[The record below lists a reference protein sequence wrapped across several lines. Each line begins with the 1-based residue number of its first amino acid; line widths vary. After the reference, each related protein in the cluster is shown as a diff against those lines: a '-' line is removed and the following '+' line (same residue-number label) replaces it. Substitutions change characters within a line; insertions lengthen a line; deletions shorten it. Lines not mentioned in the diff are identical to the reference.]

1 MSRVDYDYTIQQN
14 VGGMTMSTNQS
25 NHSSGQATSQTIVN
39 SYQDASQS
47 GGMQSLTQ
55 DHTTNQM
62 ADQAAP
68 SPAMASQATS
78 SQTIS
83 AQQAQAQSTQTAQG
97 EKTVI
102 GVFNSRDDAEAAI
115 NQLRQQGFTNEEI
128 NIVSK
133 KGGRQ
138 GGTEYVDDDITDG
151 ALTGGTLGGIGGLI
165 LGAGAL
171 AIPGVGPI
179 IAAGPIAAAL
189 SGAVAGG
196 IAGGL
201 IDWGIPAEVS
211 RRYEQEVAQGGILA
225 VVRTNSQK
233 VNQAAQILRQ
243 NGAKDVESHS
253 GSSDR

>member
-1 MSRVDYDYTIQQN
+1 
-14 VGGMTMSTNQS
+14 MSTNQS
-25 NHSSGQATSQTIVN
+25 NQSSGQATSQTIVN

-47 GGMQSLTQ
+47 SGMQSQ
-55 DHTTNQM
+55 TTNQM
-62 ADQAAP
+62 TAQAAS

-78 SQTIS
+78 SQTTS
-83 AQQAQAQSTQTAQG
+83 AQQAQTQSTQTAQG
-97 EKTVI
+97 QKTVI
-102 GVFNSRDDAEAAI
+102 GVFNSRDDAETAI

-253 GSSDR
+253 GSSDQ